1 MEWVLIW
8 VAASVLVG
16 VWARSKGRSMGL
28 AIFASLMFS
37 PLVGAVIVAVWK
49 PREEMERDAA
59 RSGQEGTY
67 KVCPQC
73 ASNGREVNGPRA
85 VSLFDDVQC
94 LPADARLVGQERLTP
109 VAALPQCLDFRTQSH
124 RATPYNG
131 CCWQTINDR

>member
-73 ASNGREVNGPRA
+73 AETIRAEAVKCRYCGSALTGGGMSNDAAEEAKTRA
-85 VSLFDDVQC
+85 FVEAL
-94 LPADARLVGQERLTP
+94 ERR
-109 VAALPQCLDFRTQSH
+109 RT
-124 RATPYNG
+124 
-131 CCWQTINDR
+131 

>member
-59 RSGQEGTY
+59 RSCQGGTY

-73 ASNGREVNGPRA
+73 AETIRA
-85 VSLFDDVQC
+85 EAVKCRYCGSVFTGGGMSDD
-94 LPADARLVGQERLTP
+94 AAEEAKTRALVEALERR
-109 VAALPQCLDFRTQSH
+109 RT
-124 RATPYNG
+124 
-131 CCWQTINDR
+131 